1 MKHRTDKHRRTT
13 QDRTN
18 KNNKYDRLKKNHKK
32 SKKRRQKVDVLK
44 STTPKNIQY
53 VSSMISDE
61 INSIGN
67 FENKKGKARGLFKYS
82 SYSPT
87 INKELVSLKS
97 LARENIIGCN
107 NDRAFELHEP
117 LQIEIPGNK
126 CVPYYDERAK
136 KLLLRN
142 LSANKHIDVSKIIT
156 PKQYLANCWFNTMF
170 VIFFISDKG
179 RKFFHYFRQLMIVG
193 ELKNGKK
200 IPQKLADAFALLNFA
215 IESSLTGSKYAYD
228 LDTNSIIQQ
237 IYDFMPKNLKKSTTK
252 STSDLDIVS
261 YEIYNINEAGNPF
274 DYYLSIIQYLDETKY
289 IDEKPID
296 FLLIETLTNPDWKNS
311 VREKIKNNNYYP
323 HTILIVIPDFL
334 NNINSYGTSN
344 IIKDK
349 QEEFSINDSRYV
361 LDSCVIR
368 DNYQQHFCA
377 LITCEGKQYAYD
389 GESYHRLVQFEW
401 KQHINSSYIW
411 SFHYDDENY
420 YELKPEWSFLKGYQ
434 ILMYYLT

>member
-1 MKHRTDKHRRTT
+1 MRHKTT
-13 QDRTN
+13 KNNKNNNNN
-18 KNNKYDRLKKNHKK
+18 KNNKLKKKNQK
-32 SKKRRQKVDVLK
+32 SKIRSRKVHILK
-44 STTPKNIQY
+44 STTPKNIRY
-53 VSSMISDE
+53 VSNMISDE
-61 INSIGN
+61 IDD
-67 FENKKGKARGLFKYS
+67 KARGFFSYS

-97 LARENIIGCN
+97 TMRERVMGCN
-107 NDRAFELHEP
+107 NDRAFELHDP
-117 LQIEIPGNK
+117 LQIELPGENK

-136 KLLLRN
+136 KLLLHN

-156 PKQYLANCWFNTMF
+156 PKQYLANCWFNAMF
-170 VIFFISDKG
+170 VSFFISDKG

-193 ELKNGKK
+193 KLKNGKK
-200 IPQKLADAFALLNFA
+200 IPPKLADAFALFNFA

-237 IYDFMPKNLKKSTTK
+237 IYNFMPKNLKRSTAK
-252 STSDLDIVS
+252 STSDIDNVS

-274 DYYLSIIQYLDETKY
+274 DYYLSIIEYLDESKH
-289 IDEKPID
+289 IDETPID
-296 FLLIETLTNPDWKNS
+296 FLLIETLTSPDWKNN
-311 VREKIKNNNYYP
+311 VREKIKKNNYYP
-323 HTILIVIPDFL
+323 HIILIVIPDFL
-334 NNINSYGTSN
+334 NNKNSYGTAN

-349 QEEFSINDSRYV
+349 EQEFSINDSRYV

-368 DNYQQHFCA
+368 DNYQQHFCS

-401 KQHINSSYIW
+401 KQHINSSYTW
-411 SFHYDDENY
+411 SFYYEDENFL
-420 YELKPEWSFLKGYQ
+420 EVKPEWSFLKGYQ